1 MIEKKYI
8 YLFLFISFK
17 LLGQEYLP
25 KSEGEIIRHKYFTLS
40 YNEDHEQANW
50 VHYKLDPNFLKG
62 TTPRINS
69 FRPDPYVLTKSA
81 ELIDYKGSGYDRGHL
96 APAGDMKYSRE
107 SMIESFFMSNMSP
120 QDPSF
125 NRGIWRRLEETIRE
139 WVKSSE
145 IFISTAGVLNIENLG
160 SIGGN
165 KVTIPSKY
173 YKVIYSP
180 KNNSMIGFL
189 LSNRSSSS
197 ELKSFV
203 VSVDSIESITGI
215 DFFHE
220 LPDEIENRLESKVNL
235 TDWGFLFFIQKRQK
249 CLKNDKKITN

>member
-8 YLFLFISFK
+8 YLFLFISFR
-17 LLGQEYLP
+17 LLAQEYLP
-25 KSEGEIIRHKYFTLS
+25 KSEGEIIKHKYYTFS

-69 FRPDPYVLTKSA
+69 FRPDPYVSTKSA
-81 ELIDYKGSGYDRGHL
+81 ELSDYKGSGYDRGHL

-107 SMIESFFMSNMSP
+107 SMIESFYMSNMSP
-120 QDPSF
+120 QNPSF
-125 NRGIWRRLEETIRE
+125 NRGVWRRLEETIRE
-139 WVKSSE
+139 WGKTSK

-180 KNNSMIGFL
+180 KKKSMVGFL
-189 LSNRSSSS
+189 LSNRGSLS

-203 VSVDSIESITGI
+203 VSIDSIESITGI

-220 LPDEIENRLESKVNL
+220 LPDEIENELESKINL
-235 TDWGFLFFIQKRQK
+235 EHWEL
-249 CLKNDKKITN
+249 

>member
-1 MIEKKYI
+1 MKLALLHIV
-8 YLFLFISFK
+8 FLFSFK
-17 LLGQEYLP
+17 LFTQEYLP
-25 KSEGEIIRHKYFTLS
+25 KSYGEIIKHRHYSLS
-40 YNEDHEQANW
+40 YNETHEQANW
-50 VHYKLDPNFLKG
+50 VHYKLNPAFLSG
-62 TTPRINS
+62 STPRKDS
-69 FRPDPYVLTKSA
+69 FKSDPLVSTKSA
-81 ELIDYKGSGYDRGHL
+81 TKSDYKGSGYDRGHL
-96 APAGDMKYSRE
+96 APAADMKYNSLA
-107 SMIESFFMSNMSP
+107 MLESFYMSNMSP

-139 WVKSSE
+139 WGKNSE

-189 LSNRSSSS
+189 LSNKGSSS

-220 LPDEIENRLESKVNL
+220 LPDEIENELESKVNL
-235 TDWGFLFFIQKRQK
+235 GDWEL
-249 CLKNDKKITN
+249 

>member
-1 MIEKKYI
+1 MVKDKFFF
-8 YLFLFISFK
+8 LFLLFSFK

-25 KSEGEIIRHKYFTLS
+25 KSDGEIIRHKYYTLS

-50 VHYKLDPNFLKG
+50 VHYRLNPTFLKG
-62 TTPRINS
+62 STPRINS
-69 FRPDPYVLTKSA
+69 FKADPNVSTKSA
-81 ELIDYKGSGYDRGHL
+81 DLSDYKGSGYDRGHL
-96 APAGDMKYSRE
+96 APAGDMKYNRE

-139 WVKSSE
+139 WGKSSE

-189 LSNRSSSS
+189 LSNKGSSS

-220 LPDEIENRLESKVNL
+220 LPSEIENRLESKFNL
-235 TDWGFLFFIQKRQK
+235 GDWNL
-249 CLKNDKKITN
+249 

>member
-1 MIEKKYI
+1 MVKDKFFL
-8 YLFLFISFK
+8 LFLLFSFK

-25 KSEGEIIRHKYFTLS
+25 KSEGEIIKHKYYTLS

-50 VHYKLDPNFLKG
+50 VHYKLDPHFLKG

-69 FRPDPYVLTKSA
+69 TKSA
-81 ELIDYKGSGYDRGHL
+81 ELSDYKGSGYDRGHL

-107 SMIESFFMSNMSP
+107 SMIESFYMSNMSP

-125 NRGIWRRLEETIRE
+125 NRGVWRRLEETIRE
-139 WVKSSE
+139 WGKSFQ
-145 IFISTAGVLNIENLG
+145 IFITTAGVLSGESLG
-160 SIGGN
+160 SIGKN
-165 KVTIPSKY
+165 KVTIPYMY

-180 KNNSMIGFL
+180 EKKSMIGFL
-189 LSNRSSSS
+189 LSNRGSSS

-203 VSVDSIESITGI
+203 VSVDSIESITEI

-220 LPDEIENRLESKVNL
+220 LPDEIENELESKINL
-235 TDWGFLFFIQKRQK
+235 EHWEL
-249 CLKNDKKITN
+249 

>member
-8 YLFLFISFK
+8 YLFLFISFR
-17 LLGQEYLP
+17 LLAQEYLP
-25 KSEGEIIRHKYFTLS
+25 KSEGEIIKHKYYTFS

-69 FRPDPYVLTKSA
+69 FRPDPYVSTKSA
-81 ELIDYKGSGYDRGHL
+81 ELSDYKGSGYDRGHL

-107 SMIESFFMSNMSP
+107 TMIESFYMSNMSP
-120 QDPSF
+120 QNPSF
-125 NRGIWRRLEETIRE
+125 NRGVWRRLEETIRE
-139 WVKSSE
+139 WGKSSE

-180 KNNSMIGFL
+180 EKKSMVGFL
-189 LSNRSSSS
+189 LSNRGSSS

-203 VSVDSIESITGI
+203 VSIDSIESITGI

-220 LPDEIENRLESKVNL
+220 LPDEIENELESKINL
-235 TDWGFLFFIQKRQK
+235 EHWEL
-249 CLKNDKKITN
+249 

>member
-1 MIEKKYI
+1 MIKKKHI
-8 YLFLFISFK
+8 YLFLFICFK
-17 LLGQEYLP
+17 LTSQEYLP
-25 KSEGEIIRHKYFTLS
+25 KSEGEIIRHKYYILS

-50 VHYKLDPNFLKG
+50 VHYKLNPTFLNG

-69 FRPDPYVLTKSA
+69 FKVDPKVSTKSA

-125 NRGIWRRLEETIRE
+125 NRGIWRRLEETIRK
-139 WVKSSE
+139 WGKSSE
-145 IFISTAGVLNIENLG
+145 IFISTAGVLNIKNLG

-189 LSNRSSSS
+189 LSNKGSSS
-197 ELKSFV
+197 ELKSFM
-203 VSVDSIESITGI
+203 VSIDSIESITGI

-220 LPDEIENRLESKVNL
+220 LPNEIENSLESKVNL
-235 TDWGFLFFIQKRQK
+235 EDWEL
-249 CLKNDKKITN
+249 

>member
-8 YLFLFISFK
+8 YLFLFISFR
-17 LLGQEYLP
+17 LLAQEYLP
-25 KSEGEIIRHKYFTLS
+25 KSEGETIRHKYYTLS

-50 VHYKLDPNFLKG
+50 VHYRLNPTFLNA

-69 FRPDPYVLTKSA
+69 FKVDPSVSTKSA
-81 ELIDYKGSGYDRGHL
+81 DLSDYKGSGYDRGHL

-125 NRGIWRRLEETIRE
+125 NRGIWRRLEEKIRE
-139 WVKSSE
+139 WGKSSE
-145 IFISTAGVLNIENLG
+145 IFISTAGVLNIKNLG

-189 LSNRSSSS
+189 LSNKGSSS

-220 LPDEIENRLESKVNL
+220 LPDEIENSLESKVNL
-235 TDWGFLFFIQKRQK
+235 EDWEL
-249 CLKNDKKITN
+249 

>member
-1 MIEKKYI
+1 MIKEKYI

-17 LLGQEYLP
+17 LLAQEYLP
-25 KSEGEIIRHKYFTLS
+25 KPEGEIIRHKYYTLS
-40 YNEDHEQANW
+40 YSEDHEQANW
-50 VHYKLDPNFLKG
+50 VHYRLNPTLLNG

-69 FRPDPYVLTKSA
+69 FKADPNVSTKSA
-81 ELIDYKGSGYDRGHL
+81 DLSDYKGSGYDRGHL
-96 APAGDMKYSRE
+96 APAGDMKYNRE

-139 WVKSSE
+139 WGKSSE

-189 LSNRSSSS
+189 LSNKGSSS
-197 ELKSFV
+197 ELKSYV

-220 LPDEIENRLESKVNL
+220 LPNEIENRLESKFNL
-235 TDWGFLFFIQKRQK
+235 EDWRF
-249 CLKNDKKITN
+249 

>member
-1 MIEKKYI
+1 MKVIGFYLLCLAFSSSLFSQKYI
-8 YLFLFISFK
+8 
-17 LLGQEYLP
+17 P
-25 KSEGEIIRHKYFTLS
+25 KSEGELIYHKYYTLS
-40 YNEDHEQANW
+40 YNEYHEQANW
-50 VHYKLDPNFLKG
+50 VHYKLNPVFLSGSTLRTDLFK
-62 TTPRINS
+62 
-69 FRPDPYVLTKSA
+69 PDSLVSTKSA
-81 ELIDYKGSGYDRGHL
+81 QLSDYKGSGYDRGHL

-189 LSNRSSSS
+189 LSNKGSSS
-197 ELKSFV
+197 ELKSFM
-203 VSVDSIESITGI
+203 VSIDSIESITGI

-220 LPDEIENRLESKVNL
+220 LPNEIENSLESKVNL
-235 TDWGFLFFIQKRQK
+235 EDWEL
-249 CLKNDKKITN
+249 

>member
-1 MIEKKYI
+1 
-8 YLFLFISFK
+8 
-17 LLGQEYLP
+17 
-25 KSEGEIIRHKYFTLS
+25 
-40 YNEDHEQANW
+40 
-50 VHYKLDPNFLKG
+50 
-62 TTPRINS
+62 
-69 FRPDPYVLTKSA
+69 
-81 ELIDYKGSGYDRGHL
+81 
-96 APAGDMKYSRE
+96 MKYSRE

-139 WVKSSE
+139 WGKSSE

-189 LSNRSSSS
+189 LSNKGSWS

-220 LPDEIENRLESKVNL
+220 LPNEIENGLESKVNSE
-235 TDWGFLFFIQKRQK
+235 DWKF
-249 CLKNDKKITN
+249 

>member
-1 MIEKKYI
+1 
-8 YLFLFISFK
+8 
-17 LLGQEYLP
+17 
-25 KSEGEIIRHKYFTLS
+25 
-40 YNEDHEQANW
+40 
-50 VHYKLDPNFLKG
+50 
-62 TTPRINS
+62 
-69 FRPDPYVLTKSA
+69 
-81 ELIDYKGSGYDRGHL
+81 
-96 APAGDMKYSRE
+96 
-107 SMIESFFMSNMSP
+107 MSNMSP

-139 WVKSSE
+139 WGKSSE

-189 LSNRSSSS
+189 LSNKGSSS
-197 ELKSFV
+197 ELKSYV

-220 LPDEIENRLESKVNL
+220 LPNEIENRLESKFNL
-235 TDWGFLFFIQKRQK
+235 EDWRF
-249 CLKNDKKITN
+249 

>member
-1 MIEKKYI
+1 MNTKKHI
-8 YLFLFISFK
+8 YLFLFIGFK
-17 LLGQEYLP
+17 LTSQEYLP
-25 KSEGEIIRHKYFTLS
+25 KSEDEIIRHKYYTLS

-50 VHYKLDPNFLKG
+50 VHYRLNPTFLNG

-69 FRPDPYVLTKSA
+69 FKVDPNVSTKSA
-81 ELIDYKGSGYDRGHL
+81 DLSDYKGSGYDRGHL

-125 NRGIWRRLEETIRE
+125 NRGIWRRLEETIRK
-139 WVKSSE
+139 WGKSSE
-145 IFISTAGVLNIENLG
+145 IFISTAGVLNIKNLG

-189 LSNRSSSS
+189 LSNKGSSS

-220 LPDEIENRLESKVNL
+220 LPDEIENSLESKVNL
-235 TDWGFLFFIQKRQK
+235 EDWEL
-249 CLKNDKKITN
+249 

>member
-8 YLFLFISFK
+8 YLFLFVSLK

-25 KSEGEIIRHKYFTLS
+25 KSEGEIIKHKYYTFS

-69 FRPDPYVLTKSA
+69 FRPDPYVSTKSA
-81 ELIDYKGSGYDRGHL
+81 ELSDYKGSGYDRGHL

-107 SMIESFFMSNMSP
+107 SMIESFYMSNMSP
-120 QDPSF
+120 QNPSF
-125 NRGIWRRLEETIRE
+125 NRGVWRRLEETIRE
-139 WVKSSE
+139 WGKTSK

-180 KNNSMIGFL
+180 KKKSMVGFL
-189 LSNRSSSS
+189 LSNRGSLS

-203 VSVDSIESITGI
+203 VSIDSIESITGI

-220 LPDEIENRLESKVNL
+220 LPDEIENELESKINL
-235 TDWGFLFFIQKRQK
+235 EHWEL
-249 CLKNDKKITN
+249 

>member
-1 MIEKKYI
+1 MIKKKHI
-8 YLFLFISFK
+8 YLFLFICFK
-17 LLGQEYLP
+17 LTSQEYLP
-25 KSEGEIIRHKYFTLS
+25 KSEGEIIRHKYYILS

-50 VHYKLDPNFLKG
+50 VHYKLNPTFLNG

-69 FRPDPYVLTKSA
+69 FKVDPKVSTKSA

-125 NRGIWRRLEETIRE
+125 NRGIWRRLEETIRK
-139 WVKSSE
+139 WGKSSE
-145 IFISTAGVLNIENLG
+145 IFISTAGVLNIKNLG

-220 LPDEIENRLESKVNL
+220 LPNEIENSLESKVNL
-235 TDWGFLFFIQKRQK
+235 EDWEL
-249 CLKNDKKITN
+249 